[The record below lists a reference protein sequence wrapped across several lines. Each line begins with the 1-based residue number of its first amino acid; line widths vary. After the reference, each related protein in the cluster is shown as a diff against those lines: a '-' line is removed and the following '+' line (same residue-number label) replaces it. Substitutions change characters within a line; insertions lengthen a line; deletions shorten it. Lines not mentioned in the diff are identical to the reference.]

1 MLVCFGG
8 IVYIIMTDGEQE
20 KTRRRLGK
28 VLHEAR
34 EAAGLTQ
41 QEVATKA
48 GVHVNFYARVER
60 GEGNP
65 SFEKLQSIMKALGIQ
80 SLDLL

>member
-1 MLVCFGG
+1 MHNKEDKSRKSL
-8 IVYIIMTDGEQE
+8 GE
-20 KTRRRLGK
+20 
-28 VLHEAR
+28 VLLRAR

-48 GVHVNFYARVER
+48 GVHVNFYARIER

-65 SFEKLQSIMKALGIQ
+65 SFEKLQSIMKVLKVK

>member
-1 MLVCFGG
+1 MS
-8 IVYIIMTDGEQE
+8 EEE
-20 KTRRRLGK
+20 KK
-28 VLHEAR
+28 VLKKLGLVLYKAR
-34 EAAGLTQ
+34 ESAGLTQ

-65 SFEKLQSIMKALGIQ
+65 SFEKLQSIMKVLKVK

>member
-1 MLVCFGG
+1 MSTQQDKSRKTL
-8 IVYIIMTDGEQE
+8 GE
-20 KTRRRLGK
+20 
-28 VLHEAR
+28 VLLRAR
-34 EAAGLTQ
+34 EDAGLTQ

-65 SFEKLQSIMKALGIQ
+65 SFEKLQSIMKVLKIK